1 MQHDEIKNE
10 TLCQAVEQY
19 GERAQIAI
27 YSPPSY
33 LGGSSHEAMAVDALP
48 LILARLRDRDA
59 VRDKALDL
67 LKRIASTYR
76 DDRSPDPRLFPLID
90 ETYRLLRQVQR
101 PYPPA
106 TTSGYR

>member
-1 MQHDEIKNE
+1 MQYDEIKNE
-10 TLCQAVEQY
+10 TLCQAVERY
-19 GERAQIAI
+19 GERAKIAI

-33 LGGSSHEAMAVDALP
+33 IGDLPYEAMAVDALP

-76 DDRSPDPRLFPLID
+76 DGWSPDLRLYPLID

-101 PYPPA
+101 P
-106 TTSGYR
+106 